1 MVGDDLE
8 TDVRAAQRA
17 GLRGAFVLTGKHT
30 RADLATAAERGRTPP
45 DLVADSLAEVVA
57 ALD

>member
-1 MVGDDLE
+1 
-8 TDVRAAQRA
+8 
-17 GLRGAFVLTGKHT
+17 VLTGKHT
-30 RADLATAAERGRTPP
+30 RADLAAAAERGRTPP